1 MTEGPNQP
9 IEFLK
14 SFADLKDPRQ
24 QAKVLYPLE
33 EILLLCLCAVISGA
47 DCWVEVALYGQQRL
61 TFLRRF
67 LPFRHGVPS
76 HDQLGIVFARLDAQQ
91 FQRCFIAWVERFTEA
106 VRGVVAIDGKTLRRS
121 FDHAAGQEPAP
132 DLIRGP
138 IQMISAWSESQRL
151 VLGQQQVSDTSNE
164 ITAIPKLLELL
175 ALQGA
180 VVTLDAMGCQRAIAE
195 QIVSQGADYVLGLK
209 GNQGTLHEDVALFFD
224 EQQGVLAG
232 YQVTVHETCE
242 KDHGRLETRRVVATE
257 QIAWLQDSHDWPGL
271 RSIAKVESRRELL
284 AEGKVEEETRYY
296 LSSLP
301 SEAQQ
306 IGEAVRRHW
315 GVENGL
321 HWVMDM
327 VFRDDES
334 RIRSDNAPANFT
346 TIKHMASNLL
356 RRGKGKHSMRASR
369 HVAAWNENFLY
380 SLLTQ

>member
-1 MTEGPNQP
+1 MTEGSDRP

-14 SFADLKDPRQ
+14 SFADLEDPRQ

-61 TFLRRF
+61 AFLRRF

-76 HDQLGIVFARLDAQQ
+76 HDQLGIVFAKLDAKA

-121 FDHAAGQEPAP
+121 FDHAAGQ
-132 DLIRGP
+132 GP
-138 IQMISAWSESQRL
+138 IQMISAWSTQGQL
-151 VLGQQQVSDTSNE
+151 VLGGQQVADKSNE

-175 ALQGA
+175 ELQGA
-180 VVTLDAMGCQRAIAE
+180 VVTLDAMGCQRAIAA

-224 EQQGVLAG
+224 EPQGGLAG
-232 YQVTVHETCE
+232 YPVTVHETYE
-242 KDHGRLETRRVVATE
+242 KDHGRLESRRVVATE
-257 QIAWLQDSHDWPGL
+257 QIAWLQDSHGWPGL
-271 RSIAKVESRRELL
+271 RSIVKVESRRELL

-301 SEAQQ
+301 GEAQQ
-306 IGEAVRRHW
+306 IGEAVRSHW

-327 VFRDDES
+327 VFRDDEC
-334 RIRSDNAPANFT
+334 RIRSQNAPANFA

-369 HVAAWNENFLY
+369 HVAAWNEDFLY
-380 SLLTQ
+380 SLLTE

>member
-1 MTEGPNQP
+1 
-9 IEFLK
+9 
-14 SFADLKDPRQ
+14 
-24 QAKVLYPLE
+24 VLYPLE

-47 DCWVEVALYGQQRL
+47 DCWVEIALYGQQRL
-61 TFLRRF
+61 AFLRRF
-67 LPFRHGVPS
+67 LPFKHGTPS

-91 FQRCFIAWVERFTEA
+91 FQSCFVAWVERFTDA

-121 FDHAAGQEPAP
+121 PDQVRGRLFDHAAGQ
-132 DLIRGP
+132 GP
-138 IQMISAWSESQRL
+138 IQMISAWSEPQRL
-151 VLGQQQVSDTSNE
+151 VLGQHQVADKSNE

-175 ALQGA
+175 ELQGA

-195 QIVSQGADYVLGLK
+195 QIVAQGADYVLGLK
-209 GNQGTLHEDVALFFD
+209 GNQGTLHEDVVLLFD
-224 EQQGVLAG
+224 EEQGNFAG
-232 YQVTVHETCE
+232 HQVTVHQTCE

-257 QIAWLQDSHDWPGL
+257 QIAWLQDSHGWPGL

-301 SEAQQ
+301 GEASQ
-306 IGEAVRRHW
+306 IGEAVRSHW

-327 VFRDDES
+327 VFRDDEC

-346 TIKHMASNLL
+346 TIKHMASNVL

-369 HVAAWNENFLY
+369 HVAAWNEDFLY

>member
-1 MTEGPNQP
+1 
-9 IEFLK
+9 
-14 SFADLKDPRQ
+14 
-24 QAKVLYPLE
+24 VLYPLE

-47 DCWVEVALYGQQRL
+47 DCWVEIALYGQQRL
-61 TFLRRF
+61 AFLRRF
-67 LPFRHGVPS
+67 LPFKHGVPS

-91 FQRCFIAWVERFTEA
+91 FQSCFVAWVERFTDA

-121 FDHAAGQEPAP
+121 FDHAAGQ
-132 DLIRGP
+132 GP
-138 IQMISAWSESQRL
+138 IQMISAWSSRQRL
-151 VLGQQQVSDTSNE
+151 VLGQRQVAEKSNE

-175 ALQGA
+175 ELQGA

-195 QIVSQGADYVLGLK
+195 QIVTQGADYVLGLK
-209 GNQGTLHEDVALFFD
+209 GNQGTLHEDVALLFD
-224 EQQGVLAG
+224 EQQGGLAG
-232 YQVTVHETCE
+232 LQVTVHQTCE

-257 QIAWLQDSHDWPGL
+257 QIAWLHDSHAWPGL

-284 AEGKVEEETRYY
+284 AEGKMEEETRYY

-301 SEAQQ
+301 GSAQQ
-306 IGEAVRRHW
+306 IGEAVRSHW
-315 GVENGL
+315 DVENGL

-327 VFRDDES
+327 VFRDDEC
-334 RIRSDNAPANFT
+334 RIRTQNAPANFA

-369 HVAAWNENFLY
+369 HIAAWNEDFLY

>member
-1 MTEGPNQP
+1 MTEGSDRS

-67 LPFRHGVPS
+67 LPFSHGTPS
-76 HDQLGIVFARLDAQQ
+76 HDQLGILFAKLDAQQ

-121 FDHAAGQEPAP
+121 FDHAAGQ
-132 DLIRGP
+132 GP
-138 IQMISAWSESQRL
+138 IQMISAWSSQGRL
-151 VLGQQQVSDTSNE
+151 VLGQQQVDKKSNE

-175 ALQGA
+175 ELQGA
-180 VVTLDAMGCQRAIAE
+180 VVTIDAMGCQRAIAE

-224 EQQGVLAG
+224 EQQGVLAE
-232 YQVTVHETCE
+232 YQVTMHETCD

-257 QIAWLQDSHDWPGL
+257 QIEWLHDSHGWPGL

-301 SEAQQ
+301 GEAQH
-306 IGEAVRRHW
+306 IGEAVRHHW
-315 GVENGL
+315 NVENGL

-327 VFRDDES
+327 VFRDDEC
-334 RIRSDNAPANFT
+334 RIRSENAPANFA
-346 TIKHMASNLL
+346 TIKHMASNVL

-369 HVAAWNENFLY
+369 HVAAWNEDFLY
-380 SLLTQ
+380 SLLTE

>member
-1 MTEGPNQP
+1 MAEGSDRS

-14 SFADLKDPRQ
+14 SFADLEDPRQ

-47 DCWVEVALYGQQRL
+47 DCWVEVALYGRQRL

-76 HDQLGIVFARLDAQQ
+76 HDQLGIVFARLDAKQ

-121 FDHAAGQEPAP
+121 FDHAAGQ
-132 DLIRGP
+132 GP

-151 VLGQQQVSDTSNE
+151 VLGQHQVSDTSNE

-175 ALQGA
+175 QLQGA

-195 QIVSQGADYVLGLK
+195 QIVSQGAHYVLGLK

-224 EQQGVLAG
+224 EKQGVLAG

-257 QIAWLQDSHDWPGL
+257 QIDWLHDSRDWPSL

-301 SEAQQ
+301 GEAQQ

-334 RIRSDNAPANFT
+334 RIRRDNAPANFT

-369 HVAAWNENFLY
+369 HLAAWNEDFLY
-380 SLLTQ
+380 SLLAQ

>member
-1 MTEGPNQP
+1 MTEGPDQP

-14 SFADLKDPRQ
+14 SFADLEDPRQ

-47 DCWVEVALYGQQRL
+47 DCWVEVALYGRQRL

-76 HDQLGIVFARLDAQQ
+76 HDQLGIVFARLDAKQ

-106 VRGVVAIDGKTLRRS
+106 LRGVVAIDGKTLRRS
-121 FDHAAGQEPAP
+121 FDHAAGQ
-132 DLIRGP
+132 GP

-151 VLGQQQVSDTSNE
+151 VLGQHQVSDTSNE

-175 ALQGA
+175 QLQGA

-195 QIVSQGADYVLGLK
+195 QIVSQGAHYVLGLK
-209 GNQGTLHEDVALFFD
+209 GNQGTLYEDVALFFD
-224 EQQGVLAG
+224 EKQGVLAG

-257 QIAWLQDSHDWPGL
+257 QIDWLHDSRDWPSL

-301 SEAQQ
+301 GEAQQ

-334 RIRSDNAPANFT
+334 RIRRDNAPANFT

-369 HVAAWNENFLY
+369 HLAAWNEDFLY